1 MPESIPQPRLPKLP
15 APRSRLPRADLR
27 IGLFGGAFDPP
38 HNAHIALARAAVHEL
53 GLARLHITPTGQA
66 WHKNRPLT
74 PAAQRLA
81 MCRLAFA
88 HEAHCVVDACETR
101 RSGPSYT
108 IDTLMALQAQYP
120 GAALYLQM
128 GADQA
133 AAFHTWKDAARIL
146 EIATL
151 CVAIRAGQEPGHAP
165 FDPQRPLPG
174 LPPAVQAA
182 AAAAQTPV
190 ARAGCVTREDI
201 HAAPAP
207 IRLRAASGALRP
219 LTAQARG
226 FDHFAA

>member
-15 APRSRLPRADLR
+15 APRSGLPRADLR

-182 AAAAQTPV
+182 ARVHVLRLPASAISSTRARQLAAQGQPLHACVPPQV
-190 ARAGCVTREDI
+190 ARYIAC
-201 HAAPAP
+201 HHLYAP
-207 IRLRAASGALRP
+207 
-219 LTAQARG
+219 
-226 FDHFAA
+226 